1 MGAGRKFAAADWWYD
16 KVVLIGAAMTNFRV
30 GEIRG
35 LLVDLRLVDLEIE
48 SHRSHAARLG

>member
-35 LLVDLRLVDLEIE
+35 FLAGSQIGGFGD
-48 SHRSHAARLG
+48 